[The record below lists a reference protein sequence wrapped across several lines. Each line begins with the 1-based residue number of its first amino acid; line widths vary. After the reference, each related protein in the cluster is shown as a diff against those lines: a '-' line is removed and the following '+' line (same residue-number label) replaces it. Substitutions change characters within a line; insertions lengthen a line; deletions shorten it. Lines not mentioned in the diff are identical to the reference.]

1 MTVLDLESGC
11 SRNLPARRAVLRKGL
26 MVQIRQRLLEAAA
39 IRQDRAVALRRTT
52 LRTETYSLG
61 AIRLYREDL
70 I

>member
-1 MTVLDLESGC
+1 
-11 SRNLPARRAVLRKGL
+11 